1 MKYSKRPLLLP
12 EQLDLLS
19 ERGLIVGNRGD
30 AESFL
35 SRVNYYRFSA
45 YCPPFEQRRHQFLP
59 NVRFEQVRD
68 LYELDRRLR
77 LLVMEAIEPIE
88 ISIRTAA
95 AYRMSCRY
103 GPFAHSDASNLRPT
117 FDHAGWMRDVLSETE
132 RSRET
137 FVSHFRSRYE
147 EYPQL
152 PIWAAVE
159 IMSFGSLSK
168 LYGGLQNEDRRELAA
183 RFGLHPSVLGSW
195 LHTLVYIRNICAHH
209 ARLWNR
215 ELAIAPRLPDKDER
229 WRSLAP
235 AHAKR
240 ISSVLFLMNAL
251 MTRLPGGAAAAKG
264 WRMRIETLL
273 AENPG
278 VARFEGAMGLP
289 PGWTESSLWR
299 R

>member
-1 MKYSKRPLLLP
+1 MKYAKRPLLLP

-19 ERGLIVGNRGD
+19 ERGLVVANRGE
-30 AESFL
+30 AEAFL

-45 YCPPFEQRRHQFLP
+45 YCPPFELTRHRFLP
-59 NVRFEQVRD
+59 DVRFEQVRD

-95 AYRMSCRY
+95 SYRLSSRY
-103 GPFAHSDASNLRPT
+103 GPFAHSDAKNLRAT
-117 FDHAGWMRDVLSETE
+117 FDHASWMRDVLSETE

-168 LYGGLQNEDRRELAA
+168 LYGGLQSEDRRDLAA
-183 RFGLHPSVLGSW
+183 RFGLHPGVLGSW

-229 WRSLAP
+229 WHVLAP
-235 AHAKR
+235 FHVKR

-251 MTRLPGGAAAAKG
+251 LTRLPGGEAAATG
-264 WRMRIETLL
+264 WRKRIEALL

-278 VARFEGAMGLP
+278 LGRFEEAMGLP
-289 PGWTESSLWR
+289 AGWTSLPLWR
-299 R
+299 S